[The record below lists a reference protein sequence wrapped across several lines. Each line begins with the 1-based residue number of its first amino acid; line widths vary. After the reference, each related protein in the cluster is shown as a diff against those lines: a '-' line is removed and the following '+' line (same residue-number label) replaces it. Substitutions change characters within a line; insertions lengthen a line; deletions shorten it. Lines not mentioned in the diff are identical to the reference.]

1 MRRSFVRNSV
11 SLFNISI
18 LATRMKISR
27 SLRQSF
33 FLFLSTVPIV
43 SGEIIIPG
51 GGGPHS
57 NKDFVFDGNVQVWA
71 NELYNYNDGQAVI
84 FDGAG
89 EVMIDGPVVPKSV
102 LVRGAGD
109 STLSGLEQ
117 ISGEA
122 ALTKEGSGTMSMNSI
137 NSYSGGTLLK
147 EGVLKAGGD
156 ASFGV
161 GAVVVEGGQ
170 LNLGGYA
177 VNNDIYFKGGAL
189 EKAGYFCGRLFVE
202 EDMVVSNRT
211 SARKLHISPG
221 KGIRVSDGAELSS
234 AEELELRSHSALD
247 LSAGG
252 AFEGDL
258 KINFDGVL
266 RLPTDGT
273 ASISSGC
280 SWHLNNATVSG
291 NLATAGQAAARTL
304 SSSGS
309 GTSLLRISGTNTLS
323 AALTLNGGTLLLS
336 DATAMLQVGTLVLS
350 SPTMLQQDQPAEI
363 GKSQTFLRYNRLLS
377 GTVTDYYD
385 FFGVDA
391 ADYELSVTSGSIT
404 ITTLEPTTPEP
415 APPTPPVVSPDTP
428 PNTSPEGPVINTPE
442 QNTPTDKEEE
452 LPGEDDTTDGPH
464 DSKDPGPVIDTSG
477 NNSNDPHQNKD
488 ENSGGGGDSTEQ
500 ENLSASAGSALSQ
513 AGMQSAWG
521 AALASD
527 IFMQTIHDQNRSGN
541 TGTWFAFMGG
551 IMETDSDSCL
561 PGGDAGAYGVAI
573 GADAAASDSTRLG
586 VAIGGSIGTVSGDS
600 FGELDQTT
608 LQAAVYMH
616 HAFLPS
622 DSEQQLGLYLAFG
635 GGRTET
641 DPGAYSGFE
650 NWHHNSIIANSRLNW
665 ALKLSEHMSWNFYG
679 GVDYYSSGDTTAGD
693 EEISALSYTRGR
705 IGTGIVR
712 QSKDTILY
720 AEAEFNGDMMRDT
733 PTASRKG
740 FEFHTAEPDR
750 CGFALHVGLLLRPQ
764 ESERTIGLH
773 YTFESRGD
781 TTAHVV
787 NMSFDRIF

>member
-1 MRRSFVRNSV
+1 
-11 SLFNISI
+11 
-18 LATRMKISR
+18 MKISL
-27 SLRQSF
+27 SLRLS
-33 FLFLSTVPIV
+33 LYILLSTIPVV

-51 GGGPHS
+51 GGGPHA
-57 NKDFVFDGNVQVWA
+57 NKDFVFNGNVQVWA
-71 NELYNYNDGQAVI
+71 NELYNYHDGQAVI

-89 EVMIDGPVVPKSV
+89 EVTIDGPVVPKSV
-102 LVRGAGD
+102 LVRGEGD
-109 STLSGLEQ
+109 STLSGLGQ

-122 ALTKEGSGTMSMNSI
+122 ALTKEGAGTMSMNSI

-147 EGVLKAGGD
+147 EGGLKAGGD

-189 EKAGYFCGRLFVE
+189 EKAGYFSGRLFVE
-202 EDMVVSNRT
+202 EDMVVSSRT
-211 SARKLHISPG
+211 SARKLHISPD
-221 KGIRVSDGAELSS
+221 KGISVNAGVELSS
-234 AEELELRSHSALD
+234 AEELELQSRSVLD

-252 AFEGDL
+252 VFKGNLEVNA
-258 KINFDGVL
+258 DGVL
-266 RLPTDGT
+266 QLPTDGT
-273 ASISSGC
+273 AAISSGC
-280 SWHLNNATVSG
+280 TWHLNNATVSG
-291 NLATAGQAAARTL
+291 NLATAAQAAARTL
-304 SSSGS
+304 STSGS
-309 GTSLLRISGTNTLS
+309 GASLLRISGTNTLS
-323 AALTLNGGTLLLS
+323 AALTLNGGTLILS
-336 DATAMLQVGTLVLS
+336 DATAALQVGTLVLS

-363 GKSQTFLRYNRLLS
+363 GKSQTFLRYKRLLS
-377 GTVTDYYD
+377 GSVTDYYD
-385 FFGVDA
+385 FFGIDA
-391 ADYELSVTSGSIT
+391 ADYELTVTSGSIT

-428 PNTSPEGPVINTPE
+428 PSDPPEGPVINTPE
-442 QNTPTDKEEE
+442 QNSPTDKEEE

-477 NNSNDPHQNKD
+477 DNSNDPHQNKD
-488 ENSGGGGDSTEQ
+488 ENSGSGSDTTEQ
-500 ENLSASAGSALSQ
+500 ESLSASAGSALSQ

-527 IFMQTIHDQNRSGN
+527 IFMQTIHDQSRSGN
-541 TGTWFAFMGG
+541 AGTWFAFMGG
-551 IMETDSDSCL
+551 ISETDSDSNL
-561 PGGDAGAYGVAI
+561 PGGDVSAYGVAI

-586 VAIGGSIGTVSGDS
+586 IAIGGSIGTVSGDS

-616 HAFLPS
+616 HAFLPA
-622 DSEQQLGLYLAFG
+622 DCEQQLGLYLAFG

-650 NWHHNSIIANSRLNW
+650 NWHHNSISANSRLNW
-665 ALKLSEHMSWNFYG
+665 ALKLSEHLNWNLYG

-693 EEISALSYTRGR
+693 EEIGALSYTRGR
-705 IGTGIVR
+705 IGTGVVW
-712 QSKDTILY
+712 QAKDTILY

-733 PTASRKG
+733 PTAIRKD

-750 CGFALHVGLLLRPQ
+750 CGFALHVGLLLHPR
-764 ESERTIGLH
+764 ECDRTIGLH
-773 YTFESRGD
+773 YSFESRGN

-787 NMSFDRIF
+787 NMSFDRMF